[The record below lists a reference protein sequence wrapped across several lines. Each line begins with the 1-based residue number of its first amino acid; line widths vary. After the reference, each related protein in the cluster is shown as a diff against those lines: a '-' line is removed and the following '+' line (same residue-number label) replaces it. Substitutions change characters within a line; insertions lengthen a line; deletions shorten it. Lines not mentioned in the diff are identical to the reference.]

1 MKHLDIVG
9 DTGEPFSFLWA
20 MAGRV
25 TIAVTKTA

>member
-9 DTGEPFSFLWA
+9 DTGEPFHFCGA